1 MATRTLGTL
10 VAEARTLL
18 QDKITDGDGAYRY
31 SDAELFENINGA
43 FMETR
48 TKRPDLFLSMGLRA
62 TVPMYDAA
70 VDMDVPF
77 PLDPS
82 VYTSVLYYV
91 VGRAE
96 LREDTFAQDSRAV
109 SLMNKFVSSLL
120 GLAA

>member
-18 QDKITDGDGAYRY
+18 QDKIVNGDGDYRY

-43 FMETR
+43 FAETR
-48 TKRPDLFLSMGLRA
+48 TKRPDLFLALGLR
-62 TVPMYDAA
+62 TTFPMYDAA
-70 VDMDVPF
+70 VDMNVPF

-82 VYTSVLYYV
+82 VYSAVLYYV

-96 LREDTFAQDSRAV
+96 LREDTFSQDSRAV

-120 GLAA
+120 GIAA